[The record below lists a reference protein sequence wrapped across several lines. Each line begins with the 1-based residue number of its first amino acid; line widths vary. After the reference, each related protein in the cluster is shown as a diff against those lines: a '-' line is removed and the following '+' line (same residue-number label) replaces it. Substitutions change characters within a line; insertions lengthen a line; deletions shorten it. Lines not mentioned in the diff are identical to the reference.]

1 MCGIIGKAGTNN
13 VFPQLLKGLE
23 NLEYRGYDSA
33 GVAGIADGEICR
45 YSKEGRIFN
54 LRKEVEKDNRGT
66 SGHTCRP

>member
-33 GVAGIADGEICR
+33 GVAVNVNGKVQLYKA
-45 YSKEGRIFN
+45 EGKLQNLKVGQVVIFRIFPM
-54 LRKEVEKDNRGT
+54 K
-66 SGHTCRP
+66 